1 MNKTTMLAIIITSV
15 VSFNVS
21 AGNYYQLD
29 KNKDGYI
36 SNGEAQNM
44 PELAGQWSAVDSNQD
59 GKIDQSEF
67 ASFEIAIDAEIAYK

>member
-1 MNKTTMLAIIITSV
+1 MLAIIITSV

-36 SNGEAQNM
+36 SNDEAQNM